1 MSEISSARS
10 QGGHLPARRVQ
21 DRQMQTERW
30 AQYLSSESSR
40 VGKRRLISQEQ
51 AQTMRLK
58 WLTSVRQS
66 GKRWRRPRLSICA
79 TFLRHKR
86 ILAARRDPVT
96 QGRTLV

>member
-1 MSEISSARS
+1 MSEISSARP

-30 AQYLSSESSR
+30 AQYLPSESGR

-51 AQTMRLK
+51 AQTMQLK

-66 GKRWRRPRLSICA
+66 GKRWRRPRSSMCA

-86 ILAARRDPVT
+86 ILEARRQPAT
-96 QGRTLV
+96 WGRILA